1 MKRLN
6 KIIFLQFVVK
16 MRLQKYVCMVYM
28 KSKKMFIWFYF
39 IYIKIQKL
47 TKPLGIVILMIILNQ
62 SIYILNQ

>member
-1 MKRLN
+1 
-6 KIIFLQFVVK
+6 

-39 IYIKIQKL
+39 IYIKSQKL